1 MIKPFVSLAS
11 LLILMVFALGVHYV
25 LFPYVKTSDSMQTL
39 STLTHMTSLSYSV
52 AYDETSFNA
61 TYPDMPTSGRM
72 DFVYDK

>member
-1 MIKPFVSLAS
+1 
-11 LLILMVFALGVHYV
+11 LLILMVIALGVHYV
-25 LFPYVKTSDSMQTL
+25 LFPYVKTSGSIQTL
-39 STLTHMTSLSYSV
+39 STLTYMTSLSYSV

>member
-25 LFPYVKTSDSMQTL
+25 FFPYVKTSDSMQTL
-39 STLTHMTSLSYSV
+39 STLTYMTSLSYSV

-61 TYPDMPTSGRM
+61 TYPDMSTSGRM